1 MTRNRIGGGLEKCY
15 AMVMHTNRRQ
25 LQKAAFILQDHK
37 LLPARFFASYSCK
50 ALSRLS

>member
-1 MTRNRIGGGLEKCY
+1 MEIELVAASKS
-15 AMVMHTNRRQ
+15 AMPVLMRTDHRHW
-25 LQKAAFILQDHK
+25 QKAAFILQDHK